1 MALGVRMPLAA
12 AAAAHALQSPILT
25 PDATREEEEEE
36 ATGNGVDEV
45 DEPESPEVCFR
56 SLLHRF
62 SLFLHSIT

>member
-36 ATGNGVDEV
+36 ATGNGVDVV
-45 DEPESPEVCFR
+45 DESPEVCFCP
-56 SLLHRF
+56 LLHLF
-62 SLFLHSIT
+62 SLFALDQVIY